1 MSRPFLD
8 LMKREARGFAPT
20 GDQKRSMEVLEAPVA
35 TEEVVDEPTAVSSE
49 IEDIV
54 EDRSENNFDTRDLEE
69 KTFKRAISVEFRSQD
84 EDRILEF
91 PFASEAPVE
100 RYYGMEVLKHGYK
113 IHGSCTFK

>member
-1 MSRPFLD
+1 
-8 LMKREARGFAPT
+8 
-20 GDQKRSMEVLEAPVA
+20 VA
-35 TEEVVDEPTAVSSE
+35 LRRLAIKSVQWKYWKHQLLTEEVVDELAPVSSE

-100 RYYGMEVLKHGYK
+100 RYYGMEVSEHGYK
-113 IHGSCTFK
+113 IHGSCTSK